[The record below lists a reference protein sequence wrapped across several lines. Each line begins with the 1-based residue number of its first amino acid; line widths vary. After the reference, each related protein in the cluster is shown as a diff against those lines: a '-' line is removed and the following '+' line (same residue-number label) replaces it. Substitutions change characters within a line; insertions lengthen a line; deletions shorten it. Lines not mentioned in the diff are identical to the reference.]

1 MDAVT
6 SKAHCGHAEP
16 LTISTSQILDGGI
29 PSLHGI
35 HGGKRARNLIPQIDH
50 SKIKK
55 ICCIGAGYVGGPTCS
70 VIATK
75 NPDVVVTI
83 VDLSIKRIEAW
94 QSNELPIH
102 EPNLMD
108 VVQSARDDHDDRPA
122 NLFFSADIDNAIKE
136 ADCIFVS
143 VNTPTKSLGRGK
155 GRASELSCFESA
167 IRRIADVATSDKII
181 VEKSTVPVRTAENMR
196 EILMANCKP
205 GVKFEIL
212 SNPEFLAEGTAIK
225 NLLHPDRILIGSLS
239 TEAGVRAAASLVDV
253 YAAWV
258 PREKIITT
266 SLWSS
271 ELAKLAANCLL
282 AQRIS
287 SINALSAICEQTGA
301 NVSEVSKACGL
312 DSRIGPKMLS
322 ASVGYGGS
330 CFKKDILSMSYIAE
344 ALHLPAVAAYWKSIN
359 DINEYQKDRFARR
372 IVACLHHSLEKKK
385 IAIFGF
391 AFKKDTGDVRESAAI
406 SIVHDLIMEGADI
419 GIYDPR
425 APMESI
431 WYELEAA
438 CDDPQLVRSRVK
450 ICDTPYEASYDAHA
464 VVIVTEWD
472 MFGNKAPVSSKKAAI
487 TPPATPRTD
496 VYPDKFV
503 DVKEKVAPAAGSRV
517 DWEKVAS
524 VMRRPMFVFD
534 GRDMIEPQNLEDL
547 GFQVEGIGMAGR
559 GRKIVVDL
567 DS

>member
-1 MDAVT
+1 MT
-6 SKAHCGHAEP
+6 
-16 LTISTSQILDGGI
+16 TSQPLPVFMEESEPETRFRRSSTRKSRRSVVLALDTWYVFFMVRRKSAAETD
-29 PSLHGI
+29 SLC
-35 HGGKRARNLIPQIDH
+35 R
-50 SKIKK
+50 
-55 ICCIGAGYVGGPTCS
+55 
-70 VIATK
+70 
-75 NPDVVVTI
+75 
-83 VDLSIKRIEAW
+83 VDQLAQSLQTRTQMLLS
-94 QSNELPIH
+94 QS
-102 EPNLMD
+102 
-108 VVQSARDDHDDRPA
+108 
-122 NLFFSADIDNAIKE
+122 NLFFSTDIDKAIRE

-155 GRASELSCFESA
+155 GRASELSWFESA
-167 IRRIADVATSDKII
+167 IRRIADVATNDKII

-196 EILMANCKP
+196 EILMANCNP

-225 NLLHPDRILIGSLS
+225 NLLQPDRILIGSLS
-239 TEAGVRAAASLVDV
+239 TQAGIRAAASLVDI

-287 SINALSAICEQTGA
+287 SINALSAICESTGA
-301 NVSEVSKACGL
+301 NVAEVSKACGL

-322 ASVGYGGS
+322 ASVGFGGS
-330 CFKKDILSMSYIAE
+330 CLKKDILSLSYIAE
-344 ALHLPAVAAYWKSIN
+344 SLHLPEVAAYWRSIN

-406 SIVHDLIMEGADI
+406 SIVHDLITEGADI
-419 GIYDPR
+419 GIYDPQ
-425 APMESI
+425 APEESI
-431 WYELEAA
+431 WFELEAA
-438 CDDPQLVRSRVK
+438 CNDPDLVRSRVK
-450 ICDTPYEASYDAHA
+450 IHHTPYEASDGAHA

-472 MFGNKAPVSSKKAAI
+472 EFGNKTPAASKKATV

-496 VYPDKFV
+496 SHTSLSNKFAEA
-503 DVKEKVAPAAGSRV
+503 KEQVAKPTGNRV
-517 DWEKVAS
+517 DWERVAG
-524 VMRRPMFVFD
+524 VMKKPMYVFD
-534 GRDMIEPQNLEDL
+534 GRNMIEPQNLEDL
-547 GFQVEGIGMAGR
+547 GFKVEGIGMAGR